1 MLSNYGNFHPVKKNG
16 IPSSKAASSACEKGN
31 KWLLALEMLRMAK
44 DRKPAPDFPAFS
56 QMKYAWYMDEFSRD
70 IKRKKPSI
78 EYSRASFPMTS
89 FHGENWNCHG
99 ISVFG
104 CTLNWT
110 ISWTHMKRDSNG
122 DMACETNLC
131 LNEDI
136 YIGYDLN
143 ITHQPYDI
151 WQQSVTNGDIN
162 QQWYYGLSDQKSVT

>member
-78 EYSRASFPMTS
+78 EYKPCQFSHDKFSWGKLELSWDKCFWMYTK
-89 FHGENWNCHG
+89 
-99 ISVFG
+99 
-104 CTLNWT
+104 LN
-110 ISWTHMKRDSNG
+110 HFLNPY
-122 DMACETNLC
+122 ET
-131 LNEDI
+131 
-136 YIGYDLN
+136 GF
-143 ITHQPYDI
+143 
-151 WQQSVTNGDIN
+151 
-162 QQWYYGLSDQKSVT
+162 